1 MLGVGHDEL
10 NGAQDA
16 STSGFVGVFR
26 RSKDKM
32 GGKVERVEVEKKREK
47 VEFCSF
53 YGDEA
58 KGIPRD

>member
-1 MLGVGHDEL
+1 MRLF
-10 NGAQDA
+10 
-16 STSGFVGVFR
+16 T

-32 GGKVERVEVEKKREK
+32 GGNFWRVEVGKELEK

>member
-1 MLGVGHDEL
+1 MLGVGHDEP